1 MFLSISF
8 MLIQKLLKEIFTV
21 LSGAGI
27 TIESMP
33 TAEAFGS
40 TLRHLASQDHVR
52 NGIWDACMSS
62 LD

>member
-1 MFLSISF
+1 